1 MSTVTKN
8 PGVNRALD
16 LVMSRAS
23 LLGLAV
29 LTAHIAG
36 LLAYLHATGT
46 LIAPRRAM
54 VPIVWISVA
63 VWLVAHLYERGLPAE
78 SGLFAP
84 AVGAGYFLVLASI
97 GGILGLGA
105 ESTSLAVQNGTP
117 GWGPVVLGSV
127 APVQVV
133 LVPFKVVGYLALSYG
148 VYRAIAAASR
158 GAVAGVLGLFAC
170 ISCSLPVIAAVGSI
184 FTGAT
189 LALQPGSLTYD
200 LATGVFVL
208 TVVLLAVAVPT
219 ER

>member
-8 PGVNRALD
+8 PGVDRALN
-16 LVMSRAS
+16 LVTSRAA

-29 LTAHIAG
+29 LTAHTAV
-36 LLAYLHATGT
+36 LLAYLHATET
-46 LIAPRRAM
+46 IIAPRRAM
-54 VPIVWISVA
+54 VPIVWITFA
-63 VWLVAHLYERGLPAE
+63 VWLVAHLKERGLPTE

-84 AVGAGYFLVLASI
+84 AVGAGYFLVLASL

-105 ESTSLAVQNGTP
+105 ESISLAVQPATP
-117 GWGPVVLGSV
+117 GWGPVVLGSA

-133 LVPFKVVGYLALSYG
+133 LVPFKVAGYLALSYG
-148 VYRAIAAASR
+148 VYRAVAAASR

-170 ISCSLPVIAAVGSI
+170 ISCTLPVIAAVGSVL
-184 FTGAT
+184 TGAT
-189 LALQPGSLTYD
+189 LAFQPGSLTYD